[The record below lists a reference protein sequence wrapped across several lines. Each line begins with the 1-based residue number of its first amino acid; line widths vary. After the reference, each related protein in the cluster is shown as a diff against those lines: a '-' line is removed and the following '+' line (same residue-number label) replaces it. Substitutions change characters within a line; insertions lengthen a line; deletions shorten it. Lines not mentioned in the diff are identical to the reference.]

1 MNTYFE
7 KKKGLVAVV
16 VALFLCVS
24 TVSCGML
31 AYDAP
36 MTKEPSDDD
45 QMPEF
50 ETPTDVSLNDAVDYE
65 ADRNNRNPA
74 PEMSKNEG
82 LESVDYYGSAGD
94 RAYATLAEAYANV
107 AQTVVEISTETVVS
121 GGWLGN
127 YVSSGA
133 GSGVVISTDGYIVTN
148 HHVIAGADTI
158 TVRMNN
164 GDSYEAVLVG
174 SDEASDLAVLWI
186 DVQEE
191 LKAVQLGCSKDLIVG
206 EPVFA
211 IGNPLGSLGGTL
223 TDGIISATARQ
234 IVIDGSNMTLLQTN
248 AAVNPGNSGGGLFN
262 MAGELIGVVNAKCS
276 QDDVEGLGFAIPVD
290 TVYEVVNEL
299 IEYGYIRGVVDSGLT
314 LYDVTSTMTA
324 WKNFS
329 STRLGVY
336 IIGSEYCDDLKYG
349 DYLLNIDGVT
359 VTSGSGAETLLA
371 SYSVGDTVTV
381 QVIRLVETTQGGRR
395 VWTEQTVSVELVLRE
410 YVPTD
415 VSVRLIR

>member
-1 MNTYFE
+1 MIITVC
-7 KKKGLVAVV
+7 LLS
-16 VALFLCVS
+16 LFA
-24 TVSCGML
+24 VSCGML

-36 MTKEPSDDD
+36 MTKVPSDDD

-50 ETPTDVSLNDAVDYE
+50 ETPTDAVSDDTVDYE
-65 ADRNNRNPA
+65 ANKNNRNPA
-74 PEMSKNEG
+74 PEMNKNEG
-82 LESVDYYGSAGD
+82 MENVDYNGSAGD

-127 YVSSGA
+127 YVTSGA
-133 GSGVVISTDGYIVTN
+133 GSGVIISTDGYIVTN

-158 TVRMNN
+158 TVRLND
-164 GDSYEAVLVG
+164 GDSYEAVLIG
-174 SDEASDLAVLWI
+174 SDESSDLAVLWI
-186 DVQEE
+186 DAPEA
-191 LKAVQLGCSKDLIVG
+191 LKAAHLGCSKDLIVG

-223 TDGIISATARQ
+223 TDGIISATERQ
-234 IVIDGSNMTLLQTN
+234 IVIDGSSMTLLQTN

-290 TVYEVVNEL
+290 TAYEVIREL
-299 IEYGYIRGVVDSGLT
+299 IEYGYVRGVVDSGLA
-314 LYDVTSTMTA
+314 LYDVTSTMSA
-324 WKNFS
+324 WKNFN

-395 VWTEQTVSVELVLRE
+395 VWTEKTFSVELVLRE

-415 VSVRLIR
+415 TSVRLIR